1 MLKKQYLASSFWL
14 HRASIIER
22 YFAKTHSR
30 YTVSF
35 ANSFLACPLCSR
47 KKEIKGGQRDSLIE
61 PLWATSFLFRLF
73 YSSGTRTLN
82 IGYRKFSDRF
92 STSKRDVKPYFS
104 AGTRTTRIDSLD
116 HRFPYDR
123 RTNERNRMEWQRSKA
138 IRRFSED
145 AFDGSI
151 IGWGQ
156 TRLNIRRL

>member
-1 MLKKQYLASSFWL
+1 MASSFWL

-35 ANSFLACPLCSR
+35 ANSFLACPLCSG
-47 KKEIKGGQRDSLIE
+47 KKEIKRGQKDSLIE
-61 PLWATSFLFRLF
+61 PLSATSFLFHLF

-82 IGYRKFSDRF
+82 IGYRKFSNRF
-92 STSKRDVKPYFS
+92 STNKRDVKPYFS
-104 AGTRTTRIDSLD
+104 SGTRTTRIDSLG
-116 HRFPYDR
+116 HRFPDDR
-123 RTNERNRMEWQRSKA
+123 RRNERNRMERQRSEA

-151 IGWGQ
+151 IGLGQ
-156 TRLNIRRL
+156 TRQNIRRL